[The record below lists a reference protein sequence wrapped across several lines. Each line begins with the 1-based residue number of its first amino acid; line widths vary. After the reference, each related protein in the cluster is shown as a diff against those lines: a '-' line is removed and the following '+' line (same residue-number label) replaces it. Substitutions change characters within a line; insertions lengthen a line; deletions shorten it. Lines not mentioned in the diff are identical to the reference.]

1 LQLAGIHEE
10 VAAPLGLK
18 GCDLLSLA
26 KLLAQLRADAL
37 YELGQMFRRILQSL
51 PK

>member
-1 LQLAGIHEE
+1 
-10 VAAPLGLK
+10 VADRRELSE
-18 GCDLLSLA
+18 CDLPSLA
-26 KLLAQLRADAL
+26 KLPVQLRADAL